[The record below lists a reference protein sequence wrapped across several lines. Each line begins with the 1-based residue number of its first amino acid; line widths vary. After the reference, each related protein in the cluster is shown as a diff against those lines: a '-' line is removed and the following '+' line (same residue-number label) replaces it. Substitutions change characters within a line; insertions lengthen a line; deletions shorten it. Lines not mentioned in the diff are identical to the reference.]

1 MMNWNKYK
9 NIIIELLNTT
19 EINQE
24 ILNILS
30 FSKKKNQKIFI
41 AGNGGSGAT
50 ASHYACDLSL
60 GASKPNYLR
69 NNNRFNVIPLSTNM
83 PLILAIANDYGYDEI
98 FKQQLINLAV
108 KNDILIAIS
117 GSGNSKNILKAVNY
131 ANENGIIT
139 IGICG
144 FDGGEL
150 KEISDYSI
158 HIKSNLME
166 ACEDIHSII
175 GHYIALW
182 LREN

>member
-1 MMNWNKYK
+1 M
-9 NIIIELLNTT
+9 IG
-19 EINQE
+19 
-24 ILNILS
+24 
-30 FSKKKNQKIFI
+30 F
-41 AGNGGSGAT
+41 
-50 ASHYACDLSL
+50 
-60 GASKPNYLR
+60 PNYWHYKKIICGW
-69 NNNRFNVIPLSTNM
+69 F
-83 PLILAIANDYGYDEI
+83 ILKEKNKINLEIQKENIEKQKQAFYKQLLDNWISENKEQYDEI

-150 KEISDYSI
+150 KKISDYSI